1 MADEGFFSRWSRR
14 KVEARQDNPQQK
26 TDVQP
31 PAPANKTAPAPLPA
45 AQPPVTSTTPTTPVI
60 EQAKPQLSLEDVAKL
75 THDSDFSP
83 FMAKGVDEHVKRSAM
98 KKLFSDP
105 HFNVMDGLDIY
116 IDDYNKFEPI
126 PPEMLATLNHAK
138 SLLDPLA
145 HLEKPLMPMSEKTEE
160 PGETANEGE
169 QQQDAT
175 EETESSAA
183 PTPDASEAEPA
194 PEQQAGASNETNI
207 GDAGVD
213 PTQHPQ
219 VRP

>member
-14 KVEARQDNPQQK
+14 KAETRQDSPQQK
-26 TDVQP
+26 ADAQP
-31 PAPANKTAPAPLPA
+31 STPANKTAPASLPAA
-45 AQPPVTSTTPTTPVI
+45 AQPPVTPTTPVI
-60 EQAKPQLSLEDVAKL
+60 EQTKPQLTLEDVAKL

-83 FMAKGVDEHVKRSAM
+83 FMAKGVDAHVKRLAM

-138 SLLDPLA
+138 SLLDPLS

-160 PGETANEGE
+160 PGEAANEDE

-175 EETESSAA
+175 QEPESSAA
-183 PTPDASEAEPA
+183 PTPDASDAEPA

-207 GDAGVD
+207 DETGAD

-219 VRP
+219 VRT

>member
-14 KVEARQDNPQQK
+14 KAETRQDSPQQK
-26 TDVQP
+26 ADAQP
-31 PAPANKTAPAPLPA
+31 STPANKTTPAPLPA
-45 AQPPVTSTTPTTPVI
+45 AQPPVTPTTPVI
-60 EQAKPQLSLEDVAKL
+60 EQQAKPQLTLEDAAKL

-83 FMAKGVDEHVKRSAM
+83 FMAKGVDAHVKRLAM

-138 SLLDPLA
+138 SLLDPLS

-160 PGETANEGE
+160 PGKAENEDE

-175 EETESSAA
+175 QEPESDTA
-183 PTPDASEAEPA
+183 PTPHADDAEPA
-194 PEQQAGASNETNI
+194 SEQQTGASAATDIDET
-207 GDAGVD
+207 GVD

-219 VRP
+219 VRT

>member
-1 MADEGFFSRWSRR
+1 MADEGFLSRWSRR
-14 KVEARQDNPQQK
+14 KAEAKQDGPQQQQ
-26 TDVQP
+26 QP
-31 PAPANKTAPAPLPA
+31 TADAPLPAPASKAAPALLPA
-45 AQPPVTSTTPTTPVI
+45 AQPPVAPVV
-60 EQAKPQLSLEDVAKL
+60 EQDKPQLSLEDVAKL

-126 PPEMLATLNHAK
+126 PPAMLAMLEHAK
-138 SLLDPLA
+138 SLLDPLSQ
-145 HLEKPLMPMSEKTEE
+145 LEKPLMTMSEKAEE
-160 PGETANEGE
+160 PGKAANEEE
-169 QQQDAT
+169 QQQNAV
-175 EETESSAA
+175 EEPESSAA
-183 PTPDASEAEPA
+183 PALDADDAEEPA
-194 PEQQAGASNETNI
+194 PEQQTGASAETKI
-207 GDAGVD
+207 DETGVD